1 MRLVYNRFCFEFRPQ
16 ITEDELK
23 MVRMAIQYELEDA
36 QMKPDQE
43 PLLLE
48 AIHAA
53 AYNRLVYI
61 AINLSQLNS

>member
-1 MRLVYNRFCFEFRPQ
+1 
-16 ITEDELK
+16 

-53 AYNRLVYI
+53 AYNRLVNFLVQNFNPI
-61 AINLSQLNS
+61 F

>member
-1 MRLVYNRFCFEFRPQ
+1 MLKYNIIQMILYFAYNRLCFKFRPQ

-53 AYNRLVYI
+53 AYNR
-61 AINLSQLNS
+61 